1 MKSLIKDVLI
11 SLGIAALVVL
21 LLLFASFDSTFIYR
35 GF

>member
-1 MKSLIKDVLI
+1 MKSLIKDVLT
-11 SLGIAALVVL
+11 SLGIAALIVL

>member
-11 SLGIAALVVL
+11 SLGIAALIVL

>member
-11 SLGIAALVVL
+11 SLGIAALVVA
-21 LLLFASFDSTFIYR
+21 LLLFASFDATFIYR

>member
-1 MKSLIKDVLI
+1 MKSFLKDVLI
-11 SLGIAALVVL
+11 SLGIAALVVA